1 MSRLRQH
8 SYRAPARTAT
18 AAVALVIAV
27 ALSGCGSSSSSSSG
41 TSGADGAQ
49 SDGATPTVADRVPA
63 GTTLRVA
70 DQLQLLET
78 VLSTASNDAAFPYK
92 VDYSNFVGGPP
103 MLQAFHAGAV
113 DIGFV
118 ADTPLIFAQAAKQDI
133 VGVAAWAPEHGS
145 EELIATPGSNI
156 SSWADL
162 KGKKVAYQRGTLL
175 EAVLLQG
182 LKSADLSLDDITSVN
197 LPVTQIAAALQGGSV
212 QAAILAP
219 PLDTA
224 YLSSHPSAKVVA
236 RPDDITDR
244 VSFIVASK
252 SALADPG
259 KVAAIQDYVVRL
271 IRSYGFIAKN
281 PDAWVK
287 NFYVAQYH
295 MTQAAGAALLAR
307 SGPSKAVA
315 LPGTLVP
322 AQQALADLYEDAG
335 EIPAKLDAA
344 GEFDGRFNAAIQR
357 AATS

>member
-1 MSRLRQH
+1 MSAIRQQSH
-8 SYRAPARTAT
+8 RAITRASM
-18 AAVALVIAV
+18 AAITLLIAA
-27 ALSGCGSSSSSSSG
+27 ALSGCGSSTSSSSG
-41 TSGADGAQ
+41 ASGAAGAQ
-49 SDGATPTVADRVPA
+49 SGGATPTVPDHVPP

-78 VLSTASNDAAFPYK
+78 VLSTASNDKSFSYK
-92 VDYSNFVGGPP
+92 LQYSNFVGGPP

-133 VGVAAWAPEHGS
+133 VAVAAWAPEHGS
-145 EELIATPGSNI
+145 QELIATPGSNI
-156 SSWADL
+156 TSWADL
-162 KGKKVAYQRGTLL
+162 KGKKVAYQRGTVL

-182 LKSADLSLDDITSVN
+182 LKSADLSLGDITSVN
-197 LPVTQIAAALQGGSV
+197 LPVTQVAAALQGGSV

-224 YLSSHPSAKVVA
+224 YLKSHPTAKVVA
-236 RPDDITDR
+236 RADDITDR

-252 SALADPG
+252 SALANPG

-281 PDAWVK
+281 PSVWVK
-287 NFYVAQYH
+287 SFYVKQYH
-295 MTQAAGAALLAR
+295 MTEADGAALLAR
-307 SGPSKAVA
+307 SGPSKPVA

-322 AQQALADLYEDAG
+322 AQQALADLYQDAG
-335 EIPAKLDAA
+335 EIPEKLDAA
-344 GEFDGRFNAAIQR
+344 AEFDGRFDAAIQK